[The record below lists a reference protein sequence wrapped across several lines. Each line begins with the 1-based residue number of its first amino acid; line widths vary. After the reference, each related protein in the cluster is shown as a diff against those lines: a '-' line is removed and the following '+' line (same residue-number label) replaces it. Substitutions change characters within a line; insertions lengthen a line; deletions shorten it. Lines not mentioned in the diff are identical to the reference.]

1 MDFLEEFKKG
11 IEEIAHSNDLE
22 KENKELKQKLAEKEK
37 EVERAIKFIEEQEQ
51 QITDLEVQIGKR
63 DIILSKMERKM
74 GRLEQK
80 AIDELEKVKEIFGR
94 VRWYQ
99 GSCNLGFGEAKYFD
113 DKLVSWIDVE
123 KEIDQQI
130 KSLKGETDG
139 STN

>member
-63 DIILSKMERKM
+63 DIILSKMERKI

-80 AIDELEKVKEIFGR
+80 AIDELEKVQKYIVED
-94 VRWYQ
+94 
-99 GSCNLGFGEAKYFD
+99 AKPVIGYPYLKNSVMILNFVCD
-113 DKLVSWIDVE
+113 
-123 KEIDQQI
+123 QI